1 MVGKLRYK
9 YWLFDDLTLLDLGY
23 DVFVLD
29 SWEAYHTPY
38 QAWIGCTLAVT
49 SSSKPIEEIER
60 EFEKELKNIED
71 KSVKEKAGE
80 AGF

>member
-1 MVGKLRYK
+1 MDRTHAGRNI
-9 YWLFDDLTLLDLGY
+9 T
-23 DVFVLD
+23 
-29 SWEAYHTPY
+29 
-38 QAWIGCTLAVT
+38 
-49 SSSKPIEEIER
+49 IETDRRNRKGIER